1 MTRRDTNP
9 GAELF
14 AAGALLGYNVV
25 LNRHLPD
32 PAHVPANLA
41 AAGVA
46 LGFARWQG
54 ATATDL
60 GLSPLHAPHG
70 ARWGL
75 AAMVPIIAS
84 VAASSA
90 PPPTRAFYDDARV
103 MGMSAER
110 AAYELLVRIPIGT
123 ALAEELIFRGALLGL
138 FRHKYSTVVA
148 VAASSALFGLWHVAP
163 TLESLRT
170 NAAGRRAAGK
180 PAHTAASIG
189 GVVAITGIAGA
200 AFAALRLRS
209 RSVLAPILAHAA
221 INSSAFVATRVLAR
235 RAQAQ

>member
-1 MTRRDTNP
+1 MPCRDTSP

-14 AAGALLGYNVV
+14 ATGALMAYNVV
-25 LNRHLPD
+25 LNRNLPD

-41 AAGVA
+41 AAGAA

-54 ATATDL
+54 ATTADL
-60 GLSPLHAPHG
+60 GLSPLHAGYG
-70 ARWGL
+70 AAWGV
-75 AAMVPIIAS
+75 AAVVPIIAS

-90 PPPTRAFYDDARV
+90 PPTRALYDDTRV
-103 MGMSAER
+103 TGMSAER
-110 AAYELLVRIPIGT
+110 AAYELLLRIPIGT

-138 FRHKYSTVVA
+138 FRRNHPTLVA
-148 VAASSALFGLWHVAP
+148 VAASSTLFGLWHVAP

-180 PAHTAASIG
+180 PAHMAASVA
-189 GVVAITGIAGA
+189 GVVAMTGVAGA
-200 AFAALRLRS
+200 ALAALRLRS

-221 INSSAFVATRVLAR
+221 INSSAFVATRILAR
-235 RAQAQ
+235 RAH

>member
-1 MTRRDTNP
+1 MPCRDTSP

-14 AAGALLGYNVV
+14 AASALMGYNIV
-25 LNRHLPD
+25 LNRRLPD

-41 AAGVA
+41 AAGIA

-54 ATATDL
+54 ATTTDL
-60 GLSPLHAPHG
+60 GLSPLHARHG
-70 ARWGL
+70 AAWGA

-90 PPPTRAFYDDARV
+90 PPPTRALYDDARV
-103 MGMSAER
+103 TGMSGER

-138 FRHKYSTVVA
+138 FRRNHSTLIA

-163 TLESLRT
+163 TLASLRT
-170 NAAGRRAAGK
+170 NAAGRRAAGQ
-180 PAHTAASIG
+180 PARMAASVA
-189 GVVAITGIAGA
+189 GVVAITGVAGA
-200 AFAALRLRS
+200 ALAALRLRS
-209 RSVLAPILAHAA
+209 SSVLAPILAHVA
-221 INSSAFVATRVLAR
+221 INSSAFVATRILAQ
-235 RAQAQ
+235 RAR